1 MAVMSVIMFPIILKN
16 LLGAGSLV
24 FVDTEQ
30 RQNQIMKLGVFELS
44 HHGTPHSSPLEYV
57 RLGPEEV
64 LPVVSDVGEDSSET
78 PHISRGGDVRISSE
92 DLRGEI
98 ADGPTV
104 RVGVVVHGG
113 GGLA

>member
-1 MAVMSVIMFPIILKN
+1 MMVQAILKN
-16 LLGAGSLV
+16 LLSAGSLV

-30 RQNQIMKLGVFELS
+30 RQNQIMKLGMFEMS
-44 HHGTPHSSPLEYV
+44 PHWTPRSSPLEHL

-64 LPVVSDVGEDSSET
+64 LPVVGDVGEESSET

-98 ADGPTV
+98 ADGAAV

-113 GGLA
+113 GCLAW